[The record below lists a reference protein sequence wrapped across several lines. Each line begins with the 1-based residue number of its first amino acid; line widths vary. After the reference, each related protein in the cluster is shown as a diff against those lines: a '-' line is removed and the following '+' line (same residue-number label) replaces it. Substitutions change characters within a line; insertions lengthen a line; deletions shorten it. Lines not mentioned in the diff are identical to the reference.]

1 MDIDGARGKQEVQR
15 SATMIRAFH
24 ATCPHVQLWFSH
36 DEDHL
41 QMSCFSTGE
50 NKPGSSGGGSQSYE

>member
-1 MDIDGARGKQEVQR
+1 MDMISRPTSVGFVSRSEKEYSYGYRGARGKQEVQR

-41 QMSCFSTGE
+41 
-50 NKPGSSGGGSQSYE
+50 

>member
-15 SATMIRAFH
+15 SAIMIRAFH

-36 DEDHL
+36 DEDL
-41 QMSCFSTGE
+41 L
-50 NKPGSSGGGSQSYE
+50 